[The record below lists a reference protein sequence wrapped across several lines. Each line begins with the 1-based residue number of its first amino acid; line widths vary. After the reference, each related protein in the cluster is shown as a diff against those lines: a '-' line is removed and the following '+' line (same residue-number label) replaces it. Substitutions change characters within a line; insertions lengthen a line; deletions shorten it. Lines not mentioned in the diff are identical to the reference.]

1 MSQST
6 NLDSN
11 TPIWNPNE
19 QQIKG
24 SNLTLYIRWL
34 NEEKNLDF
42 DNYHDLWEWSVDKI
56 EIFWLSI
63 CEFFNIE
70 FDKFSGSVLDGN
82 DMPQAKWFPDSSI
95 NYAKYILRT
104 RNDTPAIISYSETRD
119 KEILTYNQ
127 LFEEVA
133 RVANGLKAL
142 GVSKSDRVV
151 AYLPN
156 IPEAIIAFLATASIG
171 AIWSSCGPEFGT
183 RSVIDRFKQIDPKV
197 LITIDG
203 YIFGGKEY
211 SKIADIE
218 DIISALPNLNHVVMI
233 PYLNISYSKNH
244 VIPWENIRDS
254 KKTLDFEVVDFNHPL
269 WILYSSGTTGLPKPI
284 VHGHGGIILEHI
296 KTLALHLDI
305 KPEDKFFWYTTAGWM
320 MWNMVV
326 SALFMKCS
334 VVIYDGSATYP
345 SLDKLWRF
353 VDEAE
358 ITFFGTSASY
368 IHASMKS
375 QLRPK
380 SFLKLQFLRSIGST
394 GSSLSPKG
402 FMWINNNIGKRVQI
416 ASYSGGTDVCT
427 GIVGPVTLLPVYV
440 GEIQC
445 RCLGAK
451 VEAYDHNGSAVID
464 EVGELVMTKPF
475 PSMPLFLWGDLN
487 WERYRKSYFHKYSNV
502 WNHGDWFKVTLNK
515 GCLILGRSDAT
526 LNRGGV
532 RMGTSEFY
540 SVVESMV
547 EIKDSLIID
556 TSNSG
561 KEGVLYLFV
570 VLANQVKWNS
580 QISNNIVQKLV
591 KELSPR
597 HVPDRILPVAD
608 IPKTL
613 NGKKI
618 EIPIKRILLGE
629 SVKEVLNEG
638 SVENLESIKY
648 FIELQKNCE
657 NEIPL

>member
-1 MSQST
+1 MSQLT
-6 NLDSN
+6 NLDFN
-11 TPIWNPNE
+11 EPIWNPSE
-19 QQIKG
+19 QQIKE
-24 SNLTLYIRWL
+24 SNLTEYIEWL
-34 NEEKNLDF
+34 NEEKDLTFN
-42 DNYHDLWEWSVDKI
+42 NYHDLWEWSVDNI
-56 EIFWLSI
+56 EVFWISI

-70 FDKFSGSVLDGN
+70 FDKFSGSALDEN
-82 DMPQAKWFPDSSI
+82 NMPQAKWFPDSSI
-95 NYAKYILRT
+95 NYAKNILRT
-104 RNDTPAIISYSETRD
+104 RNDTPAIISYSETRA
-119 KEILTYNQ
+119 KEVLTYNQ

-142 GVSKSDRVV
+142 GVSKGDRVV

-156 IPEAIIAFLATASIG
+156 ISEAIISFLASASIG

-211 SKIADIE
+211 SKITDIE
-218 DIISALPNLNHVVMI
+218 DITSELPNLDHVVMI
-233 PYLNISYSKNH
+233 PYLNIPCNNNKF
-244 VIPWENIRDS
+244 IPWENIRDS
-254 KKTLDFEVVDFNHPL
+254 KKTLDFEIVDFNHPL

-296 KTLALHLDI
+296 KSLALHLDI
-305 KPEDKFFWYTTAGWM
+305 KPEDRFFWYTTTGWM

-334 VVIYDGSATYP
+334 IVIYDGSASYP

-353 VDEAE
+353 VDEAG

-375 QLRPK
+375 QLQPK

-394 GSSLSPKG
+394 GSSLSPEG
-402 FMWINNNIGKRVQI
+402 FLWINKNVGERVQI

-427 GIVGPVTLLPVYV
+427 GIVGPATLLPVYV

-445 RCLGAK
+445 RSLGAK
-451 VEAYDHNGSAVID
+451 VEAYDQNGNVVIN

-487 WERYRKSYFHKYSNV
+487 WERYLKSYFYKYSDV

-540 SVVESMV
+540 SVIENMV

-556 TSNSG
+556 TSNGG
-561 KEGVLYLFV
+561 KDGILYLFV
-570 VLANQVKWNS
+570 VLANQMKWDSKIN
-580 QISNNIVQKLV
+580 NNIVQTLK

-597 HVPDRILPVAD
+597 HVPDKIFPVDD

-618 EIPIKRILLGE
+618 EIPIKRLLLGE
-629 SVKEVLNEG
+629 SLKEVLNEG
-638 SVENLESIKY
+638 SVDNLESIKY
-648 FIELQKNCE
+648 FTELQKN
-657 NEIPL
+657 EIK